1 MRAFRIV
8 KTKYV
13 QSCLDGEGAK
23 LWGGRWNSRGRPAVY
38 LGTTVSLCLLELLV
52 HVADIG
58 LLRSA
63 YMILELSVPD
73 ELVAVLEPAKL
84 PTDWA
89 APEHPEC
96 KRLGNEWLEA
106 GNSAGLL
113 VPSAVVPMENNLLL
127 NPGHPGFRQVK
138 VFDPRAVSF
147 DSRLL
152 TRQP

>member
-8 KTKYV
+8 KNKYV

-23 LWGGRWNSRGRPAVY
+23 LWGGRWNSKGHPAVY
-38 LGTTVSLCLLELLV
+38 LGTTVSLCLLELMV

-84 PTDWA
+84 PTDWV

-96 KRLGNEWLEA
+96 KRLGNEWLA
-106 GNSAGLL
+106 TGSSAGLL

-127 NPGHPGFRQVK
+127 NPEHPGFSQVK
-138 VFDPRAVSF
+138 VFDPRAVVF

-152 TRQP
+152 TK